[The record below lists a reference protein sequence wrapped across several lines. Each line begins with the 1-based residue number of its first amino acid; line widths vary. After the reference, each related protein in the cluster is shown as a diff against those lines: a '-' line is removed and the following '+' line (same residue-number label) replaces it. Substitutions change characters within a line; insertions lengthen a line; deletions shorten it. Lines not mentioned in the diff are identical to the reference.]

1 MVSKLSQNGVEA
13 LLLANGVEK
22 QIRKQLI
29 ENDLVEAIIILPRNM
44 FYFISNLKTKLWYNS
59 IL

>member
-44 FYFISNLKTKLWYNS
+44 FYFISNLKYV
-59 IL
+59 